1 MSAINFKVPV
11 KQNMNNSITPSPK
24 LKFNRRCGLAAFAL
38 LLLATA
44 PGCGSSLK
52 EAEAV
57 NGSSLSNGL
66 FELPKASILQD
77 FMDPPSEYRLV
88 QYQLNDNTLE
98 RYPRYGIG
106 GFMGFFYRELYQQ
119 GPDARSKIG
128 PWVDAANDLGMEVW
142 LADDFGYPSGMG
154 GGMVVQSNPEYEV
167 RGLAATRLHGN
178 GRGGDSMEL
187 PAGAERF
194 VSATLFAVSRDGSR
208 QVVDDKPVVEDARI
222 TTNGTAGDWEL
233 HAFFT
238 VIRDRDVQAQ
248 STMAQFRHSGRYPD
262 LLNADAIQSFL
273 NTMHAEILSEIDDP
287 ASKVRGFYA
296 NEPNL
301 MQLHWSMTDGPF
313 ACVSWNALLPETFQA
328 MHGYDLMP
336 RLADLFEGDDAEARR
351 VRVHYHQTV
360 AKMLTDSFAR
370 QIREWCNERGIASS
384 GHFLLNEYLA
394 MHVACYGD
402 LMQFA
407 SEFDLPAL
415 DIGIPN
421 PDRFKTFPYE
431 QTKFFSSIAAWKE
444 RDSVIC
450 LLDPIIGGGGLLR
463 LSPSIP
469 LLQNA
474 TNWAFVHGAN
484 VFNAYL
490 PLDPVDTSDARG
502 RGRRATGYTAEEY
515 TAFNEYVG
523 RIALV
528 LRGARRETT
537 VGLYY
542 PITNFQAY
550 YRPSNQHWSK
560 MRPDFVRFQK
570 PWDDAVA
577 SLIDADMD
585 YNIIHPQ
592 AIKEATIVGNTL
604 RIGTAT
610 YRYLVMPQMEM
621 LPKSVVEKLQAFE
634 RAGGT
639 VIWLDSVPQKG
650 LYPAEDDFVRN
661 ALGNAAPSSV
671 SRLTSLIG
679 NSFSAAFDLQFTPG
693 TDQLGVGRFYRKDQR
708 IYFLMN
714 KTETA
719 LEVQVSGGQRGSLTL
734 LDPSTGEVSNI
745 TTPHS
750 MQLDALSSLLIIQ

>member
-1 MSAINFKVPV
+1 MIIRKISLRI
-11 KQNMNNSITPSPK
+11 
-24 LKFNRRCGLAAFAL
+24 LKSNRRFGLSALAL

-44 PGCGSSLK
+44 PGCGASPR
-52 EAEAV
+52 EAEMSHESSS
-57 NGSSLSNGL
+57 GSSL
-66 FELPKASILQD
+66 FELPKAHILEH
-77 FMDPPSEYRLV
+77 FMDPPNEYRLV
-88 QYQLNDNTLE
+88 QYQLNDRTLE

-106 GFMGFFYRELYQQ
+106 GFMGFFYKELYQQ

-128 PWVDAANDLGMEVW
+128 PWVEAANDLGMEVW
-142 LADDFGYPSGMG
+142 LADDFGYPSGMA

-167 RGLAATRLHGN
+167 RGLATRQLQGN
-178 GRGGDSMEL
+178 GRSATTMEL

-194 VSATLFAVSRDGSR
+194 VSATLFAISADGSR
-208 QVVDDKPVVEDARI
+208 RVVDDKPVLEDARVS
-222 TTNGTAGDWEL
+222 TGGTAGDWEL

-238 VIRDRDVQAQ
+238 VIRDTDVQAQ
-248 STMAQFRHSGRYPD
+248 STMPQFRHGGRYPD
-262 LLNADAIQSFL
+262 LLNPDAIQSFL
-273 NTMHAEILSEIDDP
+273 NYMHAEILSEIDDP
-287 ASKVRGFYA
+287 ASQVRGFYS

-313 ACVSWNALLPETFQA
+313 ACVSWNADLPDTFQA
-328 MHGYDLMP
+328 MHGYDLLP

-402 LMQFA
+402 LMQFVA
-407 SEFDLPAL
+407 EFDVPAL

-431 QTKFFSSIAAWKE
+431 QTKFFSSIATWKE

-469 LLQNA
+469 LLKNA
-474 TNWAFVHGAN
+474 TNWAFFHGAN

-490 PLDPVDTSDARG
+490 PLDAVDTSDARG
-502 RGRRATGYTAEEY
+502 RGRRAAGYSAEEY

-560 MRPDFVRFQK
+560 MRPEFVRFQK

-577 SLIDADMD
+577 RLIDADMD

-592 AIKEATIVGNTL
+592 AMEEATLVGDTL
-604 RIGTAT
+604 RIGTAV

-621 LPKSVVEKLQAFE
+621 LPKAVVDKLQAFE
-634 RAGGT
+634 SAGGT
-639 VIWLDSVPQKG
+639 IIWLESVPQKG
-650 LYPAEDDFVRN
+650 LYAAEDEFVRDALRN
-661 ALGNAAPSSV
+661 ADPTPVSS
-671 SRLTSLIG
+671 LPSLISS
-679 NSFSAAFDLQFTPG
+679 SFSAAFDLRFSPG
-693 TDQLGVGRFYRKDQR
+693 TDQLGVARFYRENQL

-714 KTETA
+714 KTESA
-719 LEVQVSGGQRGSLTL
+719 IEVQVAGGRGGSVTL
-734 LDPSTGEVSNI
+734 LDPTTGEVNSI

-750 MQLDALSSLLIIQ
+750 MQLGALSSLLIIQ